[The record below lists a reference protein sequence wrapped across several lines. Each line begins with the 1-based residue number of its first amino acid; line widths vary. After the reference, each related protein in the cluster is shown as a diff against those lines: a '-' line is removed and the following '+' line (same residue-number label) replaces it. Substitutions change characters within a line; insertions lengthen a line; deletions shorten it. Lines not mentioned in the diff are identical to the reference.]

1 MSSRP
6 SPSFDVS
13 TISRNTWIAVGG
25 AVVLL
30 ISPFLDWYSVSVGPF
45 SVSSSG
51 TKATDVAWLVFLCAV
66 VALVAIGLEV
76 FAPQVTLPVTTS
88 QIVIGAGAV
97 ATLLVLFRIVSKPG
111 GYSGIGLAYGI
122 WFALIAAIV
131 TAVGG
136 YLRMRDEGVAAS

>member
-6 SPSFDVS
+6 SPSFDMS

-45 SVSSSG
+45 SVSASG

-66 VALVAIGLEV
+66 AALVAIGIEL
-76 FAPQVTLPVTTS
+76 FAPQVALPVTTS
-88 QIVIGAGAV
+88 QIVIGAGVV
-97 ATLLVLFRIVSKPG
+97 ATLLVLFRMVSKPG

-122 WFALIAAIV
+122 WIALIAAVV

-136 YLRMRDEGVAAS
+136 YLRLRDETVTAT